1 MLLLRDRYYGLS
13 LPVGHCSRLIV
24 DSMSKD
30 LACDHCKR
38 RSTAIPA
45 MCCESKKVGKGPE
58 DAIISSKA
66 ASCGRAESEGDHT
79 AASVGRTGAQDPHN
93 VVALAYHNHH
103 HHHHHNHHHR
113 HHHNHH
119 HHHLH
124 HHNHHHHHLHHHNH
138 HHHHHHVV
146 YSLHKASLYPPCILR
161 KDHQSLNSW
170 RKAL

>member
-24 DSMSKD
+24 NSMSKD
-30 LACDHCKR
+30 LACGHCKR

-45 MCCESKKVGKGPE
+45 MCCESKKEGKGPE
-58 DAIISSKA
+58 HAIISSKA

-79 AASVGRTGAQDPHN
+79 AASVGRTGAQDLHN
-93 VVALAYHNHH
+93 VVALAYHN
-103 HHHHHNHHHR
+103 
-113 HHHNHH
+113 
-119 HHHLH
+119 
-124 HHNHHHHHLHHHNH
+124 HHNH